1 MVLSVTRG
9 GTRCRSRCQ
18 FTTIKAVKKDVNLLD
33 VSLAAR
39 RRWHTTAFALVAFW
53 ILAGIGLTTA
63 SSLGAPVVW
72 WDLIHPFTIGALTTA
87 IVVFSTHFT
96 EALTRTP
103 ATNYRGVATRVAAI
117 QLGLVLLLVDRAGYD
132 WGALADASSV
142 LLILTLTWH
151 AWALWQKLRGS
162 LSGSFALT
170 VPFYLAAAGFMV
182 SAIGVVFLAAH
193 GVGNYSLLVAAHSR
207 GMVWGFAL
215 LTILGTVVTLLPT
228 LTRTPISP
236 TARSRCTRALIVHC
250 AGLAS
255 AMGLEAA
262 GLTRAAGVAQLL
274 VVVAGVLIIQPVLAG
289 ALAGRM
295 STASMSAMAGLVW
308 MLALCAGDAV
318 ASAVGAYPRAVTL
331 LLMPAFVGAGL
342 LQLVTGV
349 LHHMLP
355 ILARA
360 RRTERAGYLRLG
372 LINVGGLACL
382 LGIPVVHAAGLIMM
396 GLGLIA
402 AVAVLVWAVVSTK
415 GDVHV

>member
-1 MVLSVTRG
+1 M
-9 GTRCRSRCQ
+9 
-18 FTTIKAVKKDVNLLD
+18 KKEVSLLD

-39 RRWHTTAFALVAFW
+39 RRWHTIAFALVAFW
-53 ILAGIGLTTA
+53 ILVGIGLTIA
-63 SSLGAPVVW
+63 GFLGAPVVW
-72 WDLIHPFTIGALTTA
+72 WDTIHPFTLGALSTA

-103 ATNYRGVATRVAAI
+103 ATDYRGVATRVGLI
-117 QLGLVLLLVDRAGYD
+117 QVGLILLLIDRAGYD
-132 WGALADASSV
+132 WGALSDASSA
-142 LLILTLTWH
+142 LLILTFLWH

-170 VPFYLAAAGFMV
+170 VPYYVAAAGFMV
-182 SAIGVVFLAAH
+182 SANGIVLLAAH
-193 GVGNYSLLVAAHSR
+193 GVGNYSLFVAAHSR

-228 LTRTPISP
+228 LTRTPISGA
-236 TARSRCTRALIVHC
+236 ARARCTRALIVHC
-250 AGLAS
+250 AGLAL
-255 AMGLEAA
+255 AMALDIA
-262 GLTRAAGVAQLL
+262 GLTRAAGIAQLL

-289 ALAGRM
+289 ALAGTK
-295 STASMSAMAGLVW
+295 STASISAMAGLVW

-331 LLMPAFVGAGL
+331 LLMPTFVGAGL

-349 LHHMLP
+349 LGHMLP

-360 RRTERAGYLRLG
+360 RRTEACRLLRLG
-372 LINVGGLACL
+372 LINLGGLACL
-382 LGIPVVHAAGLIMM
+382 LGIPVVHTAGLIMM

-402 AVAVLVWAVVSTK
+402 TVAVLIWAVVSTK
-415 GDVHV
+415 GEVHV

>member
-1 MVLSVTRG
+1 M
-9 GTRCRSRCQ
+9 
-18 FTTIKAVKKDVNLLD
+18 
-33 VSLAAR
+33 
-39 RRWHTTAFALVAFW
+39 
-53 ILAGIGLTTA
+53 
-63 SSLGAPVVW
+63 
-72 WDLIHPFTIGALTTA
+72 
-87 IVVFSTHFT
+87 
-96 EALTRTP
+96 
-103 ATNYRGVATRVAAI
+103 
-117 QLGLVLLLVDRAGYD
+117 
-132 WGALADASSV
+132 
-142 LLILTLTWH
+142 
-151 AWALWQKLRGS
+151 
-162 LSGSFALT
+162 
-170 VPFYLAAAGFMV
+170 
-182 SAIGVVFLAAH
+182 
-193 GVGNYSLLVAAHSR
+193 AAHSR

-318 ASAVGAYPRAVTL
+318 ASAMGAYPRAVTL

-402 AVAVLVWAVVSTK
+402 AVAVLVWTVVSTK

>member
-1 MVLSVTRG
+1 MSTARA
-9 GTRCRSRCQ
+9 
-18 FTTIKAVKKDVNLLD
+18 TTG
-33 VSLAAR
+33 AR
-39 RRWHTTAFALVAFW
+39 
-53 ILAGIGLTTA
+53 
-63 SSLGAPVVW
+63 
-72 WDLIHPFTIGALTTA
+72 
-87 IVVFSTHFT
+87 
-96 EALTRTP
+96 
-103 ATNYRGVATRVAAI
+103 
-117 QLGLVLLLVDRAGYD
+117 
-132 WGALADASSV
+132 LADASSV
-142 LLILTLTWH
+142 LLIFTLTWH

-295 STASMSAMAGLVW
+295 STASMSAMVGLVW

-382 LGIPVVHAAGLIMM
+382 LGIPAVHAAGLIMM

-402 AVAVLVWAVVSTK
+402 AVAVSVWAVVSTK